1 MAAALSEAELLALV
15 DVLADGEWHSG
26 EMLAADAGV
35 TRAALSKRI
44 ERLREWQLDVESRQG
59 LGYRLTIPL
68 ERLDARAL
76 QAQIPT
82 MRIKVAAV
90 ADSTNTQLLAADGA
104 DDPQALFAEMQTAG
118 RGRRGRSWISPFGAN
133 LYLSIAWSWSA
144 WPTELSA
151 LSLAIGVACA
161 KVLEVHGITDVRLK
175 WPNDLL
181 VDGRKLGGILIEHR
195 GEAGGACRVVVGLG
209 LNLQMVANQAREVT
223 QSWINLDE
231 ARARHDLPP
240 VGRNAFASALLR
252 ELHATLQGFAT
263 SGFSAV
269 AAEWSRFD
277 ATRDAHVRI
286 LNGEQVLEGIAR
298 GVDTNGALLIDAV
311 DGRHRIHA
319 GEVSLRRI

>member
-15 DVLADGEWHSG
+15 DVLADGDWHSG

-44 ERLREWQLDVESRQG
+44 ERLREWQLDIESRQG
-59 LGYRLTIPL
+59 LGYRLTAPL

-82 MRIKVAAV
+82 LRIKVAPI
-90 ADSTNTQLLAADGA
+90 ADSTNTQLLTADGA

-118 RGRRGRSWISPFGAN
+118 RGRRGRNWVSPFGAN
-133 LYLSIAWSWSA
+133 LYLSIAWSWTA
-144 WPTELSA
+144 WPPELSA

-161 KVLEVHGITDVRLK
+161 KVLEAHGITDVRLK

-181 VDGRKLGGILIEHR
+181 VDDRKLGGILIEHR
-195 GEAGGACRVVVGLG
+195 GEAGGSCRVVVGIG
-209 LNLQMVANQAREVT
+209 LNLRMVASQADAVT
-223 QSWINLDE
+223 QAWINLDE
-231 ARARHDLPP
+231 ARVRHGLPP
-240 VGRNAFASALLR
+240 VGRNAFAAALLR
-252 ELHATLQGFAT
+252 ELHAMLQTFDRD
-263 SGFSAV
+263 GFSRV
-269 AAEWSRFD
+269 AADWARFD
-277 ATRDAHVRI
+277 ATRDTGVRI

-319 GEVSLRRI
+319 GEVSLRRL